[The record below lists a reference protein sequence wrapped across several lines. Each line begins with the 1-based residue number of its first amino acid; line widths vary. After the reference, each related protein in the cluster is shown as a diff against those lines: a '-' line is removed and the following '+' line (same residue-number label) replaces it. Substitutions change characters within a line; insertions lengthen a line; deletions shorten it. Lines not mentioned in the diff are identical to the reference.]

1 MPKILFKW
9 KDIASAEKY
18 YRGKNYAPDR
28 MKDKIRLDMVYGT
41 SVVVEDIEA
50 FQKLFSVGIIN
61 GDLERIV

>member
-18 YRGKNYAPDR
+18 YRGKDYNQED
-28 MKDKIRLDMVYGT
+28 MDNKIRLDCIYGT
-41 SVVVEDIEA
+41 KTEVEDVQA